1 MNGDSRRRVKWL
13 AGITALSLLLCV
25 VLVLGFFL
33 TSCSF
38 NKHIVAAG
46 LPNPDRAFQTGT
58 VYGVDVF
65 IWDCYQ
71 SKHIVLYRESSEM
84 RVGPYMRQEVACG
97 EQAPIELSLQDERKR
112 ELRPES
118 FW

>member
-1 MNGDSRRRVKWL
+1 MQWL
-13 AGITALSLLLCV
+13 FGIVSVLLLLCV

-38 NKHIVAAG
+38 NKYIVAAG

-58 VYGVDVF
+58 VYGYDVF

-71 SKHIVLYRESSEM
+71 NKHIVLYRESSEM
-84 RVGPYMRQEVACG
+84 RAGPFIRQEVACG
-97 EQAPIELSLQDERKR
+97 EQAPIELSLKDERTR
-112 ELRPES
+112 DLRPNS